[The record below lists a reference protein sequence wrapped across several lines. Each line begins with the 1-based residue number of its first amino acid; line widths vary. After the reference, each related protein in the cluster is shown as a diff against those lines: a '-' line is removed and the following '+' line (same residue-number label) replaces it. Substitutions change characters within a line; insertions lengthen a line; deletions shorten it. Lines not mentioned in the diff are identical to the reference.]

1 MTRYF
6 FVVVGLDDPHED
18 DIGTLLPDD
27 GAAEAYAR
35 RIIRELKEAGGYD
48 DPRLAMIVLSELQ
61 QALFTIPF
69 SNEVVE
75 ANSEPKSKPS
85 FEHD

>member
-6 FVVVGLDDPHED
+6 FVLEGLGDTHDDRV
-18 DIGTLLPDD
+18 GTLLPDD

-48 DPRLAMIVLSELQ
+48 DPRLAMIVLSELR

-75 ANSEPKSKPS
+75 ANNDPKPKPS
-85 FEHD
+85 VEPD